1 MNPNELIEMIA
12 AADDNTQKEI
22 YTRLT
27 KNGLTN
33 KEIDTIRNM
42 VFFHKLYNDKEF
54 YNSVVETLGN
64 SLYNTLTA

>member
-1 MNPNELIEMIA
+1 MTPDELIEMIA

-22 YTRLT
+22 YTRLAN
-27 KNGLTN
+27 NGLTN
-33 KEIDTIRNM
+33 EEINAIRNM

-54 YNSVVETLGN
+54 YNSVVATLGN

>member
-12 AADDNTQKEI
+12 AADDNTQKEV
-22 YTRLT
+22 YTRLAN
-27 KNGLTN
+27 NGLTN
-33 KEIDTIRNM
+33 EEIDTIRNM
-42 VFFHKLYNDKEF
+42 VFFHKLYNDKDF

>member
-22 YTRLT
+22 YTRLAN
-27 KNGLTN
+27 NGLTN
-33 KEIDTIRNM
+33 EEIDTIRNM
-42 VFFHKLYNDKEF
+42 VFFHKLYNDKDF